1 MLLLVY
7 RLIIGLIE
15 IFYVFF
21 FMELPC
27 FFFFFCLRMHDK
39 NITHENDV
47 VAPLRL
53 PEVVKVTNSP
63 SKANDSDT

>member
-1 MLLLVY
+1 
-7 RLIIGLIE
+7 
-15 IFYVFF
+15 
-21 FMELPC
+21 
-27 FFFFFCLRMHDK
+27 MHDK

-53 PEVVKVTNSP
+53 PEVLKATNSS